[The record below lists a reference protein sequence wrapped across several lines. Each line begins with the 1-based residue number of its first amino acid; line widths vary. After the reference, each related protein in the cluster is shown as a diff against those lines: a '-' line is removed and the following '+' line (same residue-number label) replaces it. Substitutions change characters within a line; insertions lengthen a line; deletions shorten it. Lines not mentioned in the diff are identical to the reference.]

1 MRATMRHRLLPPQAT
16 RRLRAPSFAT
26 GASDAE
32 SDEDDPA
39 HGHGELVPRRKP
51 GGYDSRIEQILYE
64 NPELP
69 LLITDAGKSMESGGR
84 YIVYTIRT
92 GVSWPGAA
100 SARREIA
107 NCPPGSRS
115 PAAILGVR
123 LPERRTD
130 KTASDA
136 HHPPDSR
143 EAHHGRLRSEP
154 DKRQTGPADH
164 RPEEAH
170 ACRLPQPVPA
180 DGAGAHRWRLVSRFL
195 DPNASWVR
203 SSCASL
209 AVFSS

>member
-1 MRATMRHRLLPPQAT
+1 MFAMMESIVLDSSSDDADSDWERIDAGYDAPQTPSSTGDEAPP
-16 RRLRAPSFAT
+16 RPSFAT

-107 NCPPGSRS
+107 NCPARISKSG
-115 PAAILGVR
+115 GD
-123 LPERRTD
+123 T
-130 KTASDA
+130 
-136 HHPPDSR
+136 
-143 EAHHGRLRSEP
+143 
-154 DKRQTGPADH
+154 
-164 RPEEAH
+164 
-170 ACRLPQPVPA
+170 
-180 DGAGAHRWRLVSRFL
+180 
-195 DPNASWVR
+195 R
-203 SSCASL
+203 SSPP
-209 AVFSS
+209 